1 MKFTLLGTGTSNGVP
16 VLGCGCEVCR
26 SDNPKDKRMRCA
38 LLVESDEHRVLVD
51 CGPDIRMQLMP
62 QAFRPIDAV
71 LLTHIHHDHVGG
83 IDDLR
88 PYCSFGDIHLYGNID
103 TVRGLKHNM
112 PYCFSDDPYPGV
124 PLLKLHAIESHHAL
138 TFGDIHVMP
147 LEVLHGQMPI
157 MAYRFG
163 KLAYITDMKAIRDEE
178 LQYLQEVEVLVIN
191 ALRFEKEHHSH
202 QLVSEAIAFS
212 RWLGVR
218 RTILTHLTH
227 QIGLH
232 EVANKR
238 LPRGVE
244 FGYDG
249 MQVEL

>member
-16 VLGCGCEVCR
+16 VLGCDCEVCR
-26 SDNPKDKRMRCA
+26 SHNPKDKRMRCA
-38 LLVESDEHRVLVD
+38 LLVESNESRVLVD

-62 QAFRPIDAV
+62 QSFRRIDGV
-71 LLTHIHHDHVGG
+71 LLTHIHYDHVGG

-88 PYCSFGDIHLYGNID
+88 PYCRFGDIHLYGNVD
-103 TVRGLKHNM
+103 TVRELKHNM

-124 PLLKLHAIESHHAL
+124 PLLKLHAIEPHQPL
-138 TFGDIHVMP
+138 TFGDISVMP

-163 KLAYITDMKAIRDEE
+163 PLAYITDMKTINESE
-178 LQYLQEVEVLVIN
+178 LQYLQGVEVLVIN

-202 QLVSEAIAFS
+202 QLVGEAIAFS
-212 RWLGVR
+212 QRIGAR

-232 EVANKR
+232 EKANKR
-238 LPRGVE
+238 LPVGVE

>member
-62 QAFRPIDAV
+62 QAFRSIDAV
-71 LLTHIHHDHVGG
+71 LLTHIHYDHVGG
-83 IDDLR
+83 VDDLR

-112 PYCFSDDPYPGV
+112 PYCFSDAPYPGV
-124 PLLKLHAIESHHAL
+124 PLLKLHAIEPHHAL

-202 QLVSEAIAFS
+202 QLVNEAIAFS
-212 RWLGVR
+212 RRLGVR

-227 QIGLH
+227 QVGLH
-232 EVANKR
+232 EVANKK

>member
-26 SDNPKDKRMRCA
+26 SDNSKDKRMRCA
-38 LLVESDEHRVLVD
+38 LLVESKEHRVLVD

-71 LLTHIHHDHVGG
+71 LLTHIHYDHVGG
-83 IDDLR
+83 IDYLR
-88 PYCSFGDIHLYGNID
+88 PYCSFGDIHLYGNVD
-103 TVRGLKHNM
+103 TVKGLKHNM
-112 PYCFSDDPYPGV
+112 PYCFSDDLYPGV
-124 PLLKLHAIESHHAL
+124 PLLKLHAIAPHQPL
-138 TFGDIHVMP
+138 TFGDINVMP
-147 LEVLHGQMPI
+147 FEVLHGQMPI
-157 MAYRFG
+157 LAYRFG
-163 KLAYITDMKAIRDEE
+163 QLAYITDMKTIGNDE
-178 LQYLQEVEVLVIN
+178 LQYLKDVEVLIIN

-202 QLVSEAIAFS
+202 QLVSEAIDFS
-212 RWLGVR
+212 RQLGAR

-232 EVANKR
+232 EKASKR
-238 LPRGVE
+238 LPIGVE

>member
-26 SDNPKDKRMRCA
+26 SDNSKDKRMRCA
-38 LLVESDEHRVLVD
+38 LLVESKEHRVLVD

-71 LLTHIHHDHVGG
+71 LLTHIHYDHVGG
-83 IDDLR
+83 VDDLR
-88 PYCSFGDIHLYGNID
+88 PYCRFGDIHLYGNID
-103 TVRGLKHNM
+103 TVKGLKHNM
-112 PYCFSDDPYPGV
+112 PYCFSDDLYPGV
-124 PLLKLHAIESHHAL
+124 PLLKLHAIAPHQPL
-138 TFGDIHVMP
+138 MFGDINVMP
-147 LEVLHGQMPI
+147 FVVLHGQMPI
-157 MAYRFG
+157 LAYRFG
-163 KLAYITDMKAIRDEE
+163 QLAYITDMKTIGNDE
-178 LQYLQEVEVLVIN
+178 LQYLKDVEVLIIN

-202 QLVSEAIAFS
+202 QLVSEAIDFS
-212 RWLGVR
+212 RQLGVR

-232 EVANKR
+232 ETANKR